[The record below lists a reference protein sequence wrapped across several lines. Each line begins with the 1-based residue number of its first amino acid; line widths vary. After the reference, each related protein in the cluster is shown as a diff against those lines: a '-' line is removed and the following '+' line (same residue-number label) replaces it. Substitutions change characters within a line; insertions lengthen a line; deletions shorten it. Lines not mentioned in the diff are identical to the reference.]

1 VDTGDTAW
9 LLTSS
14 ALVLFM
20 TPGLALFYGGMVR
33 SKNVLAMLMKN
44 YISMGIITVVWVFV
58 GYTLAFSGDQGGFIG
73 DFGLFAL
80 DGVGLDN
87 AVHDL
92 SVPDNVFMVF
102 QMMFAIIT
110 PALIAGAIAERMK
123 FSAWAIFIVVWSIVV
138 YSPMAHWVW
147 GGGFVAEDI
156 EAVDFAGGLVVHIN
170 AGAAALALV
179 LVLGPRLGW
188 RHTVMRPHSLPLTLL
203 GAGMLWFGWF
213 GFNAGSALAAN
224 GAAANAFV
232 TTQIAAAVAASAWAG
247 MEQWRAGAPTT
258 LGVASGA
265 VAGLVAITPAAG
277 FVNPMGAV
285 VIGLAAGA
293 ICFLSLQIKFRFNF
307 DDSLDVIAVHLVG
320 GILGALLVGL
330 LADQTI
336 AAASGFD
343 DVTGGAEQFGR
354 QALSVVVAFAYSFVL
369 SYALARILD
378 ATIGIRVT
386 EDQERRGLDLTL
398 HDEQGYV
405 LAE

>member
-1 VDTGDTAW
+1 MDSGDTAW
-9 LLTSS
+9 VLASS

-33 SKNVLAMLMKN
+33 GKNVLAMLMKN
-44 YISMGIITVVWVFV
+44 YISMGVITIVWVFV
-58 GYTLAFSGDQGGFIG
+58 GYTLAFSGDSGGFIG

-80 DGVGLDN
+80 DGVGDDN
-87 AVHDL
+87 AIHGYT
-92 SVPDNVFMVF
+92 VPDKAFMVF

-110 PALIAGAIAERMK
+110 PALIAGAVAERMK
-123 FSAWAIFIVVWSIVV
+123 FSAWVAFIVVWSIVV
-138 YSPMAHWVW
+138 YSPLAHWVW
-147 GGGFVAEDI
+147 GGGFIATEI
-156 EAVDFAGGLVVHIN
+156 QAVDFAGGLVVHIN

-188 RHTVMRPHSLPLTLL
+188 RQTVMRPHSLPLTLL
-203 GAGMLWFGWF
+203 GAGILWFGWF
-213 GFNAGSALAAN
+213 GFNAGSALAAD

-232 TTQIAAAVAASAWAG
+232 TTQIAAAVAASSWAL
-247 MEQWRAGAPTT
+247 MEQLRSGAPTT

-277 FVNPMGAV
+277 FVGPMGAV
-285 VIGLAAGA
+285 VIGVAAGV
-293 ICFLSLQIKFRFNF
+293 ICYLALQIKFRFNF

-320 GILGALLVGL
+320 GIIGALLLGVLAQEAVGGV
-330 LADQTI
+330 AG
-336 AAASGFD
+336 S
-343 DVTGGAEQFGR
+343 AEQLGR
-354 QALSVVVAFAYSFVL
+354 QALSIAVAFGYSFVV

-378 ATIGIRVT
+378 ATMAIRVS
-386 EDQERRGLDLTL
+386 EDEERRGLDVTL